1 MQDKDFEKMNQQIE
15 RAGCGCMIIVVIS
28 LILIVYAIF

>member
-1 MQDKDFEKMNQQIE
+1 MQDKEFNEMNQQIE

-28 LILIVYAIF
+28 LILIAYAIF